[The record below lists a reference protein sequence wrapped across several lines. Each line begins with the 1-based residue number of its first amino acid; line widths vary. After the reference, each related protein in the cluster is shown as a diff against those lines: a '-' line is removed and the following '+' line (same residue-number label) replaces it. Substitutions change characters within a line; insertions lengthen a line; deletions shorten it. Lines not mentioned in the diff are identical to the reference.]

1 MTSGTQLVSV
11 NVGAPR
17 EIHWKGKRTRT
28 CIFKEPVSGT
38 VAVHRLHLEGDRQ
51 ADLRVH
57 GGPNKAVYVYPAE
70 HYNYWRAE
78 LPGQPLPLGMF
89 GENLTT
95 EGLREVEIAVGD
107 RLRIGTAEFEV
118 TSPRIPCY
126 KLAAKFGRDDMI
138 KRFLAARRPGF
149 YLKVLQEGALR
160 SGNPIELLDHNE
172 NRVTVADV
180 ARLYTSGPDNVG
192 DLRRAA
198 QVAHL
203 LDNWPVRFRERIQKI
218 EASG

>member
-1 MTSGTQLVSV
+1 MSYGTQVVSV
-11 NVGAPR
+11 NLGAPR
-17 EIHWKGKRTRT
+17 AIHWKGKRSRT

-70 HYNYWRAE
+70 HYDYWRAE
-78 LPGQPLPLGMF
+78 LPGQSLALGMF

-95 EGLREVEIAVGD
+95 KGLLETEIAVGD

-118 TSPRIPCY
+118 TSQRIPCY

-138 KRFLAARRPGF
+138 QRFLAARRPGF

-160 SGNPIELLDHNE
+160 SGDPIELLDHDE
-172 NRVTVADV
+172 NRVTIADV
-180 ARLYTSGPDNVG
+180 ARLYTSGPDNAD

-198 QVAHL
+198 KVAHL
-203 LDNWPVRFRERIQKI
+203 LENWQTRFRERIREI
-218 EASG
+218 EASR